1 MSPGVYLMELYFLR
15 HGKAQEL
22 GDAGV
27 TDDFGRALTEK
38 GIAEME
44 AEAKAMDRIGI
55 RLELILT
62 SPLVRAKE
70 TATIVARRLGLKDQL
85 FETDLL
91 APGCSVSRLQKLLGE
106 YPKAENVMLVGHEPD
121 FSSIVGELIGGAH
134 LEVKKGGFAAIIC
147 NRPLVK
153 GCGILKW
160 LAPPKILI
168 S

>member
-1 MSPGVYLMELYFLR
+1 MELYFLR

-55 RLELILT
+55 PLDVILT

-70 TATIVARRLGLKDQL
+70 TAAIVARRLGLKDQL
-85 FETDLL
+85 FETELL
-91 APGCSVSRLQKLLGE
+91 TPGCSVSRLQKLIAE
-106 YPKAENVMLVGHEPD
+106 YPKAETVMLVGHEPD
-121 FSSIVGELIGGAH
+121 LSTIVGELIGGARI
-134 LEVKKGGFAAIIC
+134 EMKKGGFAAVIC
-147 NRPLVK
+147 NRLLTR
-153 GCGILKW
+153 GCGTLKW

-168 S
+168 G